1 MRRSASCSDGRG
13 VHHALTAAAI
23 AGAVAVAPCV
33 AAVLAPVEDALA
45 RAFPAAAR
53 IEKKTLYLDVDRAAR
68 IEREAGSELP
78 SRIVTCYEARG
89 DGDGGDPLLGW
100 ACLDTHVVR
109 TLPETVLVVVGP
121 DLRVRRVE
129 VLAFK
134 EPRDYLPSDRWLAQ
148 FDGVPLDDDTALKRR
163 IRVLSGAT
171 LSSRAITR
179 AVRRVLAV
187 VELELAG
194 QGADR

>member
-1 MRRSASCSDGRG
+1 
-13 VHHALTAAAI
+13 
-23 AGAVAVAPCV
+23 
-33 AAVLAPVEDALA
+33 
-45 RAFPAAAR
+45 
-53 IEKKTLYLDVDRAAR
+53 
-68 IEREAGSELP
+68 
-78 SRIVTCYEARG
+78 
-89 DGDGGDPLLGW
+89 
-100 ACLDTHVVR
+100 LDTHVVR

-134 EPRDYLPSDRWLAQ
+134 APRDYLPSDRWLAQ